1 MEIIIIFLLI
11 MLNGAFSMAEMA
23 LVSVRKPRLQQ
34 WADEGSAGARAALDL
49 AEKPESFLSI
59 TQLGLTLIGI
69 LTGAFGEQSLGGRIE
84 LYLNGIPPLA
94 PYGPALALIFVVVT
108 ITYVSV
114 VVGELVP
121 KRLALHSP
129 ERLASAFA
137 KPMNVISGVGRPFV
151 HILNGSTN
159 AILGLLRI
167 HPSEEPS
174 VTEAEIKVIM
184 DQGAEAGV
192 IEKTERDMVNRL
204 FRLNDRSVEALMKS
218 RREIVSLDIDASI
231 AENMERVAV
240 SSHSRFPVVQGSLD
254 RVIGIVQE
262 NELLKCCL
270 AGKPPNLKE
279 AARPPL
285 FVPAAVPAFRLLEM
299 FKASHTR
306 IALVVDEYGAV
317 EGLVT
322 LNDFFE
328 DLVGEVA
335 SAPMPQRRYAVQRP
349 DGSWLVDG
357 KMTIHDFKELM
368 NLAKL
373 PSEERRGYHTLG
385 GFVMVQIG
393 RVPAAADTF
402 EVQGLRFEVVDMD
415 ENRVD
420 KVLVQRKRDGVL

>member
-1 MEIIIIFLLI
+1 
-11 MLNGAFSMAEMA
+11 MAEMA

-34 WADEGSAGARAALDL
+34 LADGGSAGAQAALDL
-49 AEKPESFLSI
+49 ADRPESFLPI

-69 LTGAFGEQSLGGRIE
+69 LTGAFGEQSLGERLE
-84 LYLNGIPPLA
+84 AYLGGVPHVA
-94 PYGPALALIFVVVT
+94 PYAPALALVFVVLA

-114 VVGELVP
+114 VIGELVP

-129 ERLASAFA
+129 ERLASALA
-137 KPMNVISGVGRPFV
+137 KPMNFISGLGRPFMR
-151 HILNGSTN
+151 ILNVSTN

-167 HPSEEPS
+167 RPSEEAP
-174 VTEAEIKVIM
+174 VTEEEIKLIM
-184 DQGAEAGV
+184 EQGAAAGV

-204 FRLNDRSVEALMKS
+204 FRLNDRAIEALMKP
-218 RREIVSLDIDASI
+218 RREIVSLDIDAPI
-231 AENMERVAV
+231 VENLEKVAG
-240 SSHSRFPVVQGSLD
+240 SPHSRFPVVEGSLD
-254 RVIGIVQE
+254 RVIGIVHE
-262 NELLKCCL
+262 KELLKCCL
-270 AGKPPNLKE
+270 AGKAPDLKD
-279 AARPPL
+279 AAQPPL
-285 FVPAAVPAFRLLEM
+285 FVPAAVASFRLLEM
-299 FKASHTR
+299 FKASHTH

-335 SAPMPQRRYAVQRP
+335 SAPMPQKRYAVQRS

-357 KMTIHDFKELM
+357 KMPFHDFKELM

-373 PSEERRGYHTLG
+373 QGEERRSYHTLG

-393 RVPAAADTF
+393 RVPVAADTF
-402 EVQGLRFEVVDMD
+402 EAGGLRFEVVDMD

-420 KVLVQRKRDGVL
+420 KVLVQRKKDLVI

>member
-1 MEIIIIFLLI
+1 MEIIIILLLI

-34 WADEGSAGARAALDL
+34 WANGGSAGARTALDL
-49 AEKPESFLSI
+49 ADKPESFLSI
-59 TQLGLTLIGI
+59 TQLGMTLIGI
-69 LTGAFGEQSLGGRIE
+69 LTGAFGEQSLGGRFE
-84 LYLNGIPPLA
+84 LYLNGIPHLA
-94 PYGPALALIFVVVT
+94 PYGPALALVFVVVA

-114 VVGELVP
+114 VIGELVP

-129 ERLASAFA
+129 ERLASVLA
-137 KPMNVISGVGRPFV
+137 KPMNVISRVGRPFV
-151 HILNGSTN
+151 HLLNASTN

-167 HPSEEPS
+167 HPSEEAP
-174 VTEAEIKVIM
+174 VTEEEIKVIM
-184 DQGAEAGV
+184 EQGAEAGV
-192 IEKTERDMVNRL
+192 IEKTEHDMVNRL
-204 FRLNDRSVEALMKS
+204 FRLNDRAVEALMKP
-218 RREIVSLDIDASI
+218 RREIVSLDIDAPVE
-231 AENMERVAV
+231 ENMEKVAV

-270 AGKPPNLKE
+270 AGKPPNLKD

-285 FVPAAVPAFRLLEM
+285 FVPAAVPPFRLLEM

-306 IALVVDEYGAV
+306 IAFVVEEYGAV

-335 SAPMPQRRYAVQRP
+335 SAHMPQKRQAVQRP

-357 KMTIHDFKELM
+357 KMTVHDFKELM

-373 PSEERRGYHTLG
+373 PGEERRGYHTLG

-393 RVPAAADTF
+393 RVPVTSDTF
-402 EVQGLRFEVVDMD
+402 EAQGLLFEVVDMD

-420 KVLVQRKRDGVL
+420 KVLVQRKKDGVL

>member
-34 WADEGSAGARAALDL
+34 WADGGNAGARAALDL
-49 AEKPESFLSI
+49 ADKPESFLSI

-84 LYLNGIPPLA
+84 LYLDGIPRLA
-94 PYGPALALIFVVVT
+94 PYGPALALIFVVVA

-114 VVGELVP
+114 VIGELVP
-121 KRLALHSP
+121 KRLALRSP
-129 ERLASAFA
+129 ERLASALA
-137 KPMNVISGVGRPFV
+137 NPMNVIARVGRPFV
-151 HILNGSTN
+151 HILNASTN
-159 AILGLLRI
+159 TILGLLRI
-167 HPSEEPS
+167 RPSEEAP
-174 VTEAEIKVIM
+174 VTEEEIRVIM
-184 DQGAEAGV
+184 KQGAEAGV
-192 IEKTERDMVNRL
+192 IEKTEHDMVNRL
-204 FRLNDRSVEALMKS
+204 FRLNDRAVEALMKP
-218 RREIVSLDIDASI
+218 RREIVSLDIDAPI
-231 AENMERVAV
+231 AENMERVAG
-240 SSHSRFPVVQGSLD
+240 SSHSRFPVVKGSLD
-254 RVIGIVQE
+254 RVIGIVHE

-270 AGKPPNLKE
+270 AGKPPDLKD

-285 FVPAAVPAFRLLEM
+285 FVPAAVPSFRLLEM

-322 LNDFFE
+322 LNDFFA

-335 SAPMPQRRYAVQRP
+335 SAPVPQKRYAVQRS

-357 KMTIHDFKELM
+357 KMPVHDFKELM
-368 NLAKL
+368 NLSKL
-373 PSEERRGYHTLG
+373 PDEEKRGYHTLG

-393 RVPAAADTF
+393 RVPVATDSF
-402 EVQGLRFEVVDMD
+402 EARGLRFEVVDMD

-420 KVLVQRKRDGVL
+420 KVLVQRKNGAGL

>member
-1 MEIIIIFLLI
+1 MEIIIILLLI

-23 LVSVRKPRLQQ
+23 FVSVRKPRLQQ
-34 WADEGSAGARAALDL
+34 WADGGNAGARAALNL
-49 AEKPESFLSI
+49 ADKPESFLSI

-69 LTGAFGEQSLGGRIE
+69 LTGAFGEQSLGGRLE
-84 LYLNGIPPLA
+84 SYLDGIPQLA
-94 PYGPALALIFVVVT
+94 PYGPALALVFVVVA
-108 ITYVSV
+108 ITYVTV
-114 VVGELVP
+114 VIGELVP

-129 ERLASAFA
+129 ERLASALA
-137 KPMNVISGVGRPFV
+137 TPMNVISRVGRPFV
-151 HILNGSTN
+151 RLLNASTN
-159 AILGLLRI
+159 TILGLLRI
-167 HPSEEPS
+167 HPSEAAP
-174 VTEAEIKVIM
+174 VTEEEIKLIIE
-184 DQGAEAGV
+184 QGAEAGV
-192 IEKTERDMVNRL
+192 IEKTEHDMVNRL
-204 FRLNDRSVEALMKS
+204 FRLNDRAVEALMKP
-218 RREIVSLDIDASI
+218 RRDIVSLDIDAPI
-231 AENMERVAV
+231 VENMEKVAA

-254 RVIGIVQE
+254 RVIGIIHE

-270 AGKPPNLKE
+270 SGKAPDLKD

-285 FVPAAVPAFRLLEM
+285 FVPAAVPSFRLLEM
-299 FKASHTR
+299 FKASHTH

-335 SAPMPQRRYAVQRP
+335 SAPMPQKRYAVQRS

-357 KMTIHDFKELM
+357 KMPVHDFKELM

-373 PSEERRGYHTLG
+373 PGEERRGYHTLG

-393 RVPAAADTF
+393 RVPVATDTF
-402 EVQGLRFEVVDMD
+402 EARGLRFEVVDMD

-420 KVLVQRKRDGVL
+420 KVLVQRKKDVVL

>member
-1 MEIIIIFLLI
+1 MEIIVILLLI

-34 WADEGSAGARAALDL
+34 WADGGNAGARAALHL
-49 AEKPESFLSI
+49 ADKPESFLSI

-69 LTGAFGEQSLGGRIE
+69 LTGAFGEQSLGERLE
-84 LYLNGIPPLA
+84 SYLKGIPHVA
-94 PYGPALALIFVVVT
+94 PYGPALALVFVVLA
-108 ITYVSV
+108 ITYVTV
-114 VVGELVP
+114 VIGELVP

-129 ERLASAFA
+129 ERLASALA
-137 KPMNVISGVGRPFV
+137 KPMNAISRVGRPFV
-151 HILNGSTN
+151 RLLNASTN
-159 AILGLLRI
+159 TILDLLRI
-167 HPSEEPS
+167 RPSEEAP
-174 VTEAEIKVIM
+174 VTEEEIKLIM
-184 DQGAEAGV
+184 EQGAEAGV
-192 IEKTERDMVNRL
+192 IEETEHDMVNRL
-204 FRLNDRSVEALMKS
+204 FRLNDRAVEALMKP
-218 RREIVSLDIDASI
+218 RREIVSLDIDDPI
-231 AENMERVAV
+231 AENMAKVAG
-240 SSHSRFPVVQGSLD
+240 SSHSRFPVIQGSLD
-254 RVIGIVQE
+254 RVIGIVHE

-270 AGKPPNLKE
+270 VGKAPDLKG

-285 FVPAAVPAFRLLEM
+285 FVPAVVPSFRLLEM
-299 FKASHTR
+299 FKASHTH

-335 SAPMPQRRYAVQRP
+335 SAPMPQKRYAVQRS

-357 KMTIHDFKELM
+357 KMPVHDFKELM

-373 PSEERRGYHTLG
+373 PGEERRGYHTLG

-393 RVPAAADTF
+393 RVPVATDTF
-402 EVQGLRFEVVDMD
+402 EARGLRFEVVDMD

-420 KVLVQRKRDGVL
+420 KVLVQRKGDVVL

>member
-23 LVSVRKPRLQQ
+23 LVSLRKPRLQQ
-34 WADEGSAGARAALDL
+34 WADGGSGGARAALDL
-49 AEKPESFLSI
+49 ADKPESFLSI
-59 TQLGLTLIGI
+59 TQLGMTLIGI
-69 LTGAFGEQSLGGRIE
+69 LTGAFG
-84 LYLNGIPPLA
+84 
-94 PYGPALALIFVVVT
+94 PALALVFVVVT
-108 ITYVSV
+108 ITYASV
-114 VVGELVP
+114 VIGELVP

-129 ERLASAFA
+129 ERLASALA
-137 KPMNVISGVGRPFV
+137 KPMNVISRVGRPLV
-151 HILNGSTN
+151 HLLNASTN

-167 HPSEEPS
+167 HPSEEAP
-174 VTEAEIKVIM
+174 VTEEEIKVIM
-184 DQGAEAGV
+184 EQGAQAGV
-192 IEKTERDMVNRL
+192 IEKTEHDMVNRL
-204 FRLNDRSVEALMKS
+204 FRLNDRAVEALMKP
-218 RREIVSLDIDASI
+218 RREIVSLDIDATV
-231 AENMERVAV
+231 AENMEKVAV

-262 NELLKCCL
+262 NELLKCYL
-270 AGKPPNLKE
+270 AGKPPNLKD

-299 FKASHTR
+299 FKALHTR

-322 LNDFFE
+322 LNDFLE

-335 SAPMPQRRYAVQRP
+335 SAPMPQKRHAVQRP

-357 KMTIHDFKELM
+357 KMTVHDFKELM

-373 PSEERRGYHTLG
+373 PGEERRGYHTLG

-393 RVPAAADTF
+393 RVPVAADTF
-402 EVQGLRFEVVDMD
+402 EAQGLRFEVVDMD

-420 KVLVQRKRDGVL
+420 KVLVQRKKDAVL

>member
-11 MLNGAFSMAEMA
+11 MLNATFSMAEMA

-34 WADEGSAGARAALDL
+34 LADGGSAGARAALDL
-49 AEKPESFLSI
+49 ADKPESFLSI
-59 TQLGLTLIGI
+59 TQLGMTLIGI
-69 LTGAFGEQSLGGRIE
+69 LTGALGEQSLGERIE
-84 LYLNGIPPLA
+84 LYLKGIPHLA
-94 PYGPALALIFVVVT
+94 PYGPALAMGFVVVV

-114 VVGELVP
+114 VIGELTP

-129 ERLASAFA
+129 ERLASALA
-137 KPMNVISGVGRPFV
+137 KPMNIISRVGRPFV
-151 HILNGSTN
+151 RLLNASTN
-159 AILGLLRI
+159 TILGLLRI
-167 HPSEEPS
+167 HPSEEPP
-174 VTEAEIKVIM
+174 VTEEEIKLIM
-184 DQGAEAGV
+184 QKGAEAGV
-192 IEKTERDMVNRL
+192 IEETEHDMVKRL
-204 FRLNDRSVEALMKS
+204 FRLTDRAVEALMKP
-218 RREIVSLDIDASI
+218 RREIVSLDIDVPI
-231 AENMERVAV
+231 AENMGKVAV

-254 RVIGIVQE
+254 RVIGIVHE
-262 NELLKCCL
+262 HELLKSCL
-270 AGKPPNLKE
+270 AGKPPDLKDT
-279 AARPPL
+279 ARPPL

-335 SAPMPQRRYAVQRP
+335 TAPMPQKRQAVQRP

-357 KMTIHDFKELM
+357 TMTVHDFKELM
-368 NLAKL
+368 NLTEL
-373 PSEERRGYHTLG
+373 PGEERRGYHTLG

-393 RVPAAADTF
+393 RVPVASDTF
-402 EVQGLRFEVVDMD
+402 EAQGLRFEVVDMD

-420 KVLVQRKRDGVL
+420 KVLVQRKTDAIH